1 MIQGVAAKWSFSP
14 LSANKG
20 VNQQVMRFTPFI
32 TPENQAVKK
41 KVTPKTNSL
50 GSSSL
55 LREVYRFEKGK
66 ISHSVQ
72 S

>member
-1 MIQGVAAKWSFSP
+1 
-14 LSANKG
+14 
-20 VNQQVMRFTPFI
+20 
-32 TPENQAVKK
+32 
-41 KVTPKTNSL
+41 
-50 GSSSL
+50 